1 MHLNARHTAGL
12 LLAAMVAAA
21 PASADDGSNSYAL
34 ATPHPEAT
42 AVGEEILASGGSAY
56 DAAVAISATLAVV
69 EPYGF
74 GLGGGGFWLLEDG
87 SSGEAVMID
96 GRERAPL
103 AATTDMFFEADERAS
118 LDGALAAAVPGAPAA
133 LDHLASEY
141 AERSRRDLLAPAIE
155 LARDG
160 FAIDERYHGM
170 AEFRRDVMR
179 EGGAGES
186 LLDAGSVPEVGD
198 TLRQP
203 ALADTLERFARHGRS
218 GFYDGPIAARLVAGV
233 RAAGGIWSRR
243 DLRAYEVIEREPIS
257 AAVDGLEITS
267 APPPSSGGIALVQML
282 QILEAIDFEP
292 VTAAG
297 RIHTVVEAM
306 RRAYRDRARFLG
318 DSDFVAVPSE
328 RLTDASYNDRLAAT
342 IMRDRASPSP
352 LPPGAEQG
360 GANTTHFS
368 VVDSDG
374 NRVAATLSLNYPFG
388 SGVMPA
394 GTGVVLNN
402 HMNDF
407 TVRPG
412 EPNAYGLIQGRANR
426 IEPGKRMLSSM
437 SPTLL
442 EQADGRSAVL
452 GTPGGS
458 RIITTVLLAALDF
471 ADGASAHEMVSA
483 PRYHHQYLPDRI
495 QYEPHGLPAT
505 LVGALSRRGHAVY
518 EYDRQW
524 GNSQI
529 VVSDPV
535 AGFAAA
541 ADPRGI
547 GSAVANG
554 RVGSR

>member
-1 MHLNARHTAGL
+1 MHLKGRHTAGL
-12 LLAAMVAAA
+12 LLAAIVASA
-21 PASADDGSNSYAL
+21 PASADEGSDNYAL

-42 AVGEEILASGGSAY
+42 AIGEQILASGGSAY

-87 SSGEAVMID
+87 SSGQAVMID

-103 AATTDMFFEADERAS
+103 AATTDMFSEADQRAS
-118 LDGALAAAVPGAPAA
+118 LDGALAAAIPGAPAA

-141 AERSRRDLLAPAIE
+141 AQRSRRELLAPAIE

-170 AEFRRDVMR
+170 AKFRRAVMR
-179 EGGAGES
+179 EGGAGKS
-186 LLDAGSVPEVGD
+186 LLDDGAVPEVGD

-203 ALADTLERFARHGRS
+203 TLADTLERFARHGRS

-243 DLRAYEVIEREPIS
+243 DLRAYEVVEREPIS
-257 AAVDGLEITS
+257 TAIDGLEITS

-292 VTAAG
+292 VNPAA
-297 RIHTVVEAM
+297 RIHAVVEAM

-318 DSDFVAVPSE
+318 DSDFVAVPTE
-328 RLTDASYNDRLAAT
+328 RLTDTSYNGRLAAT

-360 GANTTHFS
+360 GGNTTHFS
-368 VVDSDG
+368 VVDGDG

-442 EQADGRSAVL
+442 GHADGRSAVL

-471 ADGASAHEMVSA
+471 ADGASADEMVSA

-495 QYEPHGLPAT
+495 QYEPRGLPGTVVDDLA
-505 LVGALSRRGHAVY
+505 RRGHAVY
-518 EYDRQW
+518 EYDGQW
-524 GNSQI
+524 GNSQV

-535 AGFAAA
+535 AGFSAA

-547 GSAVANG
+547 GSAEANG